1 MSKIK
6 STELFKEQVLLP
18 SAPFSAMGPVTGEFE
33 IKNGATI
40 IIR

>member
-18 SAPFSAMGPVTGEFE
+18 SAPFSADGP
-33 IKNGATI
+33 I
-40 IIR
+40 IHKFNSGTVFIVR